1 MFHSFF
7 NVSALII
14 ENLLLLTFD
23 IILRKRQSDS
33 RKSKAFCSLHFQRR
47 KFPTNVSVHI
57 NSVV

>member
-7 NVSALII
+7 DVSALII

-23 IILRKRQSDS
+23 MILRKRQSDS
-33 RKSKAFCSLHFQRR
+33 RKSKAFGSLLFQRR